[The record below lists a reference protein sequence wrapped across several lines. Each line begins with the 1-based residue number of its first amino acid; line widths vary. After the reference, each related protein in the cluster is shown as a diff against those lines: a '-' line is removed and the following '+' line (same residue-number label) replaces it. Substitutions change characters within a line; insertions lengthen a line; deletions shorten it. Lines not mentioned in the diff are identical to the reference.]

1 MTMGVLMRAKKIDPL
16 NDEIVLEYTIDLAYT
31 YVD

>member
-16 NDEIVLEYTIDLAYT
+16 NDEIVLEYKKQLSR
-31 YVD
+31 